1 MLYVDYRI
9 HMPIFNNLVMDEPG
23 LDIDDEL
30 IESGDEED
38 FLWPP
43 PDKINDAPW
52 MPFDIDI
59 VRFVDMLIQLLYW
72 FECL

>member
-1 MLYVDYRI
+1 
-9 HMPIFNNLVMDEPG
+9 MPMFNNLAMDEPEVG
-23 LDIDDEL
+23 IDIEDDL
-30 IESGDEED
+30 IESGDEDD

-59 VRFVDMLIQLLYW
+59 VRTSLIFVYIL
-72 FECL
+72 F

>member
-1 MLYVDYRI
+1 
-9 HMPIFNNLVMDEPG
+9 MDEPG
-23 LDIDDEL
+23 LDIEDEL

-59 VRFVDMLIQLLYW
+59 VSSWLYTSITVGTW
-72 FECL
+72 NEAAP